1 MNYMSL
7 LFLMLLLW
15 AWQIKKWPNPKIKG
29 LVWKK
34 ILILYC
40 LHKTGNLLCE
50 KHGQK
55 ANSKFFECPRV
66 LGSPHPWMTISQG
79 LIFFFHKYTPIAIG
93 DRRKKKNPSRE
104 KKLGSRGFC
113 LFFAYFGPKM
123 DQKRAGTQL
132 FGIKGLCINVP
143 DGLAKD
149 RIFFLKKCGVESNFP
164 VLGGLTSK

>member
-1 MNYMSL
+1 MCER
-7 LFLMLLLW
+7 
-15 AWQIKKWPNPKIKG
+15 
-29 LVWKK
+29 K

-40 LHKTGNLLCE
+40 LQITGNLLCE

-66 LGSPHPWMTISQG
+66 LGSPHPWMTIFQG
-79 LIFFFHKYTPIAIG
+79 LIFFFINIPVLLLETG
-93 DRRKKKNPSRE
+93 ERKKIHPGKKN
-104 KKLGSRGFC
+104 LGSRGFC

-132 FGIKGLCINVP
+132 FGIKGLCIKVP

-149 RIFFLKKCGVESNFP
+149 RIFFPPKMWCGVQFSCF
-164 VLGGLTSK
+164 GGSDP

>member
-1 MNYMSL
+1 MLVVHKHKKNINLSRDMNYRSL
-7 LFLMLLLW
+7 LFLMPLFW

-104 KKLGSRGFC
+104 KKFRLQRILPFFC
-113 LFFAYFGPKM
+113 LFWAKNGSKKGRNPTFWH
-123 DQKRAGTQL
+123 QGTL
-132 FGIKGLCINVP
+132 H
-143 DGLAKD
+143 
-149 RIFFLKKCGVESNFP
+149 
-164 VLGGLTSK
+164 